1 MATRPRWRRWRLDPA
16 PDRHLARYR
25 HLALARYRH
34 LARHPALARYRYPAR
49 HPALAHHLALARYR
63 HLAPARHLA
72 GGSSG
77 RICPDDPPG
86 ASRAGPA
93 GHFAASVRVMRRC
106 SGLGSRASCP
116 DRPQLGCLEQP
127 LRPGEHRGRSDFLE
141 GPRGLFAE
149 LA

>member
-49 HPALAHHLALARYR
+49 HPALA
-63 HLAPARHLA
+63 RHLA

-77 RICPDDPPG
+77 RICPGDPPG
-86 ASRAGPA
+86 AFRAGPA
-93 GHFAASVRVMRRC
+93 GRFAASARVMGRR
-106 SGLGSRASCP
+106 SELGSRTRCP